1 IGTSFPRCGNLEQ
14 DGSRFHSRTPLIS
27 VSLAST
33 IQPWPVWSVMM
44 MGSVCDPE
52 GDSDPKE
59 QTDQGNKVFI
69 QFVRIA
75 FVQCDSFYQEG
86 TRSPQ
91 KKTNKP
97 IYDEV

>member
-1 IGTSFPRCGNLEQ
+1 
-14 DGSRFHSRTPLIS
+14 
-27 VSLAST
+27 